1 VTMRGLERP
10 GGVKWTRPFLPPL
23 EPLDALAA
31 RQIYIDI
38 ADEPIMEQEEADSL
52 LLANTASFEGSSATL
67 ARYRVENTDM
77 LSQGY
82 DKRSNLHKSI
92 KNSLCRRRI
101 TGIPDAIMLLS
112 LLSLLP
118 DGVSTTE
125 LLRCDKHIRDIW
137 RCKSTL
143 IRTSLAFIGPDGRVR
158 VLVPIREYMQRFHP
172 PIQAIMKPFWRYLGS
187 LLRVWTIQRGLES
200 TQVIANITINLGNIR
215 SVMKYGC
222 DNFAEDMTDI
232 GFGILELDAFL
243 FDIYGGCTDLF
254 LRVLDVIERT
264 GEQSLEALRICGPLQ
279 RHPSEV
285 PNCDAGA
292 LVSQGIKIFRSAIDP
307 VGEGA
312 H

>member
-1 VTMRGLERP
+1 
-10 GGVKWTRPFLPPL
+10 LPPL

-38 ADEPIMEQEEADSL
+38 ADEPIGVQEEADVQELLALTDSL
-52 LLANTASFEGSSATL
+52 PLAITLMANTASYEGSGATL
-67 ARYRVENTDM
+67 ARYRVENTNM

-92 KNSLCRRRI
+92 KHSLCSRRI
-101 TGIPDAIMLLS
+101 TGVPNAIKLLG

-118 DGVSTTE
+118 DGVSATE
-125 LLRCDKHIRDIW
+125 LLQCNQHIRDIW

-158 VLVPIREYMQRFHP
+158 VLMPIREYMQRFHP
-172 PIQAIMKPFWRYLGS
+172 PIQAIVKAFCTYLGS

-200 TQVIANITINLGNIR
+200 TQVIANITVNLGNIR
-215 SVMKYGC
+215 SVMNYGC
-222 DNFAEDMTDI
+222 DNFAEDMRDI

-254 LRVLDVIERT
+254 PRVLEVIKRT
-264 GEQSLEALRICGPLQ
+264 GEQSLEGLRICGLLQ
-279 RHPSEV
+279 RHHSEV
-285 PNCDAGA
+285 AHCDAGV
-292 LVSQGIKIFRSAIDP
+292 LVSQGINIFRSVIDP